1 MSLRP
6 VLLALLNREPNSGY
20 GLGRLLQKELSHLW
34 GARLQ
39 QIYSELSRLDAEG
52 LVVAETFDLANRPA
66 KKVYTLTA
74 AGLVALDAWL
84 LQESARATTK
94 DELMV
99 RVYAL
104 DRMPNAV
111 VRQLEERQRDCENEA
126 LALRRK
132 IGETDA
138 GDPGQLAYRLTLE
151 AALSR
156 TDAQATWCGKA
167 ITIILDTTEPQR
179 ARSGRG
185 LRKRD
190 RGS

>member
-1 MSLRP
+1 M
-6 VLLALLNREPNSGY
+6 LNREPNSGY
-20 GLGRLLQKELSHLW
+20 GLGRLLQKDLSHLW

-66 KKVYTLTA
+66 KKVYTLTS
-74 AGLVALDAWL
+74 AGLSALDAWL
-84 LQESARATTK
+84 LEESARATTK

-132 IGETDA
+132 IDDTDP
-138 GDPGQLAYRLTLE
+138 GDPGQLAHRLTLE

-156 TDAQATWCGKA
+156 TEAQATWCGRA
-167 ITIILDTTEPQR
+167 IVTILDTLEPP
-179 ARSGRG
+179 RSRSARG

-190 RGS
+190 RGR

>member
-1 MSLRP
+1 MGLRP

-34 GARLQ
+34 SARLQ

-66 KKVYTLTA
+66 KKVYTLTS
-74 AGLVALDAWL
+74 AGLAALDAWL

-94 DELMV
+94 DELMG

-104 DRMPNAV
+104 DRMPDAV

-132 IGETDA
+132 IDETDA
-138 GDPGQLAYRLTLE
+138 GNPGQLAHRLTLE

-156 TDAQATWCGKA
+156 TEAHATWCGRA
-167 ITIILDTTEPQR
+167 IITILNTMQPQR
-179 ARSGRG
+179 ARSGRS
-185 LRKRD
+185 LRKRRSD
-190 RGS
+190 R